1 MPSLHRFLR
10 RRVLIQLTTA
20 ALCVGFVWLLVA
32 VNLFVFP
39 SGASDEPPRADA
51 VVVLAGA
58 SSERLPVG
66 LGLLSGD
73 RAPVLAL
80 SATHTPGNARTDYIC
95 THNVNPRVMCF
106 SPEPMT
112 TRGEARAVARLA
124 RDNGWRNII
133 VVTSSYHVARAGL
146 NLEQCSSVDITLVAS
161 QPDIGLTNWMGRFVE
176 ETGGIAAGFIRPAC
190 ANPV

>member
-1 MPSLHRFLR
+1 M
-10 RRVLIQLTTA
+10 QLTTA

-32 VNLFVFP
+32 VNLFMYP
-39 SGASDEPPRADA
+39 SAASEDPPRADA
-51 VVVLAGA
+51 VIVLAGA

-66 LGLLSGD
+66 LDLMSGD
-73 RAPVLAL
+73 HAPVLAL
-80 SATHTPGNARTDYIC
+80 SATYTPGNARTDYIC
-95 THNVNPRVMCF
+95 THSVNPRVTCF

-124 RDNGWRNII
+124 RDNGWDNII

-146 NLEQCSSVDITLVAS
+146 NLEQCSSADITLVAS
-161 QPDIGLTNWMGRFVE
+161 EPEIGLTDWLGRFVE